1 MPFNEEF
8 AAVLK
13 ILELMSL
20 EPRTQVAGI
29 TVIVDSAN
37 FGFKQF
43 TSVSIDNLRAIM
55 NTIQVRRRK
64 IDGDS
69 PTHPDWTSLALTSQT
84 SFPVWFR
91 AIHLVR
97 TPRFF
102 NIVLGLL
109 KPLMATAGQ
118 VRTAD

>member
-55 NTIQVRRRK
+55 NTIQVRRRPQQ
-64 IDGDS
+64 GNS
-69 PTHPDWTSLALTSQT
+69 PAHPDC
-84 SFPVWFR
+84 
-91 AIHLVR
+91 
-97 TPRFF
+97 
-102 NIVLGLL
+102 
-109 KPLMATAGQ
+109 
-118 VRTAD
+118 